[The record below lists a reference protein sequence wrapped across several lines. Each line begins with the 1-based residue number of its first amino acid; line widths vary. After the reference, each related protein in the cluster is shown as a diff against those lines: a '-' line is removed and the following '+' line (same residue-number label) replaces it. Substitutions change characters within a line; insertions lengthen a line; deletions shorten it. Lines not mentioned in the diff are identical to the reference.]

1 MPRPKKASAQAKAKR
16 VSGKSTFAHVEDI
29 SEYGSVYHDSGE
41 EDIYSQ
47 SDEDPEDPEDP
58 LESIASLKRLYAVFL
73 PPQLKE
79 SNPVSSYLICK
90 FHNTFIIKSTG

>member
-16 VSGKSTFAHVEDI
+16 VSRKSTFAHVEDI

-41 EDIYSQ
+41 EEIYSE
-47 SDEDPEDPEDP
+47 SDEDPDNPEDS
-58 LESIASLKRLYAVFL
+58 LESIASLQRLYAIFL

-79 SNPVSSYLICK
+79 SNPVSSYLICE
-90 FHNTFIIKSTG
+90 FHKTFIIKSTG